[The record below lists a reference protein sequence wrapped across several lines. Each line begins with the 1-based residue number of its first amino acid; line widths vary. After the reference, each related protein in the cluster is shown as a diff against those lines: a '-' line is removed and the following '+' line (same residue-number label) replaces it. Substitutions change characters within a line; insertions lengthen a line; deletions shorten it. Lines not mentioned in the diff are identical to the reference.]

1 MEIAG
6 HGEEK
11 PSILEKK
18 RLAGEVGTHIC
29 TPKRICE
36 RMNSPI
42 KFLSIKMIQG
52 NGLGCP
58 GRASSW
64 LSYSFPS
71 EMLTFQLFLY
81 SSMLGD
87 LMMRLSLLL
96 ITVHSFE
103 LNHHYFTSK
112 FSHGFILHNVLL
124 SGRYSKEEEIPIE
137 EFEKRNFTYLLK

>member
-1 MEIAG
+1 MEKK
-6 HGEEK
+6 E

-29 TPKRICE
+29 TPKRICK

-52 NGLGCP
+52 NGLDVQGVLHPGCH
-58 GRASSW
+58 
-64 LSYSFPS
+64 SFPS
-71 EMLTFQLFLY
+71 EMFTFQLFLY

-87 LMMRLSLLL
+87 LMMCLSLLL